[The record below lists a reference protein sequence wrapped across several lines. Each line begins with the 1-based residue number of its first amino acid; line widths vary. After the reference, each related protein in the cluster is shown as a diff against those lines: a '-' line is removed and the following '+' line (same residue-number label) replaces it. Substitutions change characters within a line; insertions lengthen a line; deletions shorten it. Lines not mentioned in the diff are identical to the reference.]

1 MKSKANQE
9 DAIHED
15 EIEKCLRFDIPS
27 SGGKITPTVRRVRPR
42 VDRKIK
48 YPKAVFFIITNGS
61 VKRFCYYGMKTVL
74 YLYMLKKLHFEEQR
88 ATVLYHSWAGLC
100 YFFPIFGGI
109 LADTFLGK
117 FSTIV
122 YLSLIYF
129 LGNVLLSITSITNLH
144 LPQVELSLVG
154 LLLIAIGTGG
164 IKPCVSSFGG
174 DQFIL
179 PQQKDQLDKF
189 FSFFY
194 FAINAG
200 SLISTF
206 ITPIFR
212 EDLKCFGE
220 DSCFPVAFGVPAA
233 LMLVSIV
240 VFMLGRPLYK
250 INKPKGNIVVSVCK
264 CIWHALKNKS
274 KLSKSNRTKDHWLDY
289 ADDRYSEKI
298 ISDIKLLLRV
308 LVLFVPLSVF
318 WALFDQQGSK
328 WTSQAD
334 RMSGDIIGTSFSIKA
349 DQMQVINPFLILAM
363 IPLFQYFIYPII
375 ARCGISTPLRKL
387 ATGGLLAAVA
397 FVVSALVEF
406 KIGETDKIVTLRIY
420 NQVDCGFTFNSPAL
434 NGSIPPMGFMAF
446 NKVRGSQEMNI
457 EFIPDFGCKI
467 FKATFD
473 TTVTRVEGKGTA
485 FLLSNNSQGYGTM
498 TQIGDFDDINTS
510 SAEPTKLRF
519 LFNSEMQ
526 GKIITIKSNLGFGQ
540 TLKLPTGKLYTD
552 YIVGQPTGLYNFM
565 YDDNVTLAQD
575 VPQERGGVYV
585 FNIHCQGQTCES
597 KILEAAPGWVHMLWL
612 LPQYVIITAAEIM
625 FSITGFEFAFT
636 QAPVSMKSV
645 LSACWLLTVAF
656 GNLIVV
662 LVAEAK
668 FFENQAYEFL
678 LFAGLMALDMLVFIV
693 LAISYQY
700 VTHHDTEEEEEE
712 DDDKMPHQSTNTL
725 GSTVTNN
732 D

>member
-1 MKSKANQE
+1 MKMENKTDNL
-9 DAIHED
+9 
-15 EIEKCLRFDIPS
+15 EIED
-27 SGGKITPTVRRVRPR
+27 
-42 VDRKIK
+42 KIK
-48 YPKAVFFIITNGS
+48 YPKSVFFIITNEFCE
-61 VKRFCYYGMKTVL
+61 RFCYYGMKTVL
-74 YLYMLKKLHFEEQR
+74 YLYLIKKLNYEEQG

-129 LGNVLLSITSITNLH
+129 LGNVLLSVTSITNLH

-179 PQQKDQLDKF
+179 PQQQDQLDKF

-240 VFMLGRPLYK
+240 VFIVGRPLYK

-264 CIWHALKNKS
+264 CICHALKNKS
-274 KLSKSNRTKDHWLDY
+274 KLSKSNQTKNHWLDY
-289 ADDRYSEKI
+289 ADDRYSDKI
-298 ISDIKLLLRV
+298 IGDIKILLRV
-308 LVLFVPLSVF
+308 LVLFVPLPVF

-328 WTSQAD
+328 WTSQAN
-334 RMSGDIIGTSFSIKA
+334 RMSGDFIGTSFTIIP

-363 IPLFQYFIYPII
+363 IPLFQYFVYPII

-406 KIGETDKIVTLRIY
+406 EIRGTDKIVTLRVY
-420 NQVDCGFTFNSPAL
+420 NQLDCGFTFNSPAL
-434 NGSIPPMGFMAF
+434 NGTITPMGFIAF
-446 NKVRGSQEMNI
+446 NKVRGSQEMPI
-457 EFIPDFGCKI
+457 EFVPDTDCKTVKTP
-467 FKATFD
+467 FSTK
-473 TTVTRVEGKGTA
+473 VTRVETKGTA
-485 FLLSNNSQGYGTM
+485 YLLNNNTLGVGTL
-498 TQIGDFDDINTS
+498 TRIGDFDDINTS

-519 LFNSEMQ
+519 LYNSEMQ
-526 GKIITIKSNLGFGQ
+526 GKKITLESNLGYRQ
-540 TLKLPTGKLYTD
+540 TIQLPTDKLYTD
-552 YIVGQPTGLYNFM
+552 YIAGQPTGLYKFI
-565 YDDNVTLAQD
+565 YDDNVILGQD
-575 VPQERGGVYV
+575 VPQKRGGVFV
-585 FNIHCQGQTCES
+585 FNIHCAGQKCES
-597 KILEAAPGWVHMLWL
+597 QILEAAHGWVHMLWL
-612 LPQYVIITAAEIM
+612 LPQYIIITAAEIM

-678 LFAGLMALDMLVFIV
+678 LFAGLMALDMLVFII

-700 VTHHDTEEEEEE
+700 VTHHDTEEEE

>member
-1 MKSKANQE
+1 MKIENDE
-9 DAIHED
+9 
-15 EIEKCLRFDIPS
+15 EIEKFLIVDEKSLEKEKFSLDK
-27 SGGKITPTVRRVRPR
+27 KIRRTRTDV
-42 VDRKIK
+42 KIK
-48 YPKAVFFIITNGS
+48 YPKSVFFIITNEFCE
-61 VKRFCYYGMKTVL
+61 RFCYYGMKTVL
-74 YLYMLKKLHFEEQR
+74 YLYMLKKLHYEENN

-109 LADTFLGK
+109 IADTFLGK
-117 FSTIV
+117 FNTIV

-129 LGNVLLSITSITNLH
+129 LGNVLLSVVSITNLN
-144 LPQVELSLVG
+144 LPQSELSLFG

-174 DQFIL
+174 DQFVL

-220 DSCFPVAFGVPAA
+220 DSCFPAAFGVPAA

-240 VFMLGRPLYK
+240 VFLLGRPLYK
-250 INKPKGNIVVSVCK
+250 INKPKGNICLSVCQ
-264 CIWHALKNKS
+264 CIWYAVKNKS
-274 KLSKSNRTKDHWLDY
+274 RMISSNQTRSHWLDY
-289 ADDRYSEKI
+289 ADDKYSNKI
-298 ISDIKLLLRV
+298 INDIKILLRV
-308 LVLFVPLSVF
+308 LVLFVPLPVF

-334 RMSGDIIGTSFSIKA
+334 RMRGDLTGTSFAIKA

-363 IPLFQYFIYPII
+363 IPLFQYFVYPFI

-387 ATGGLLAAVA
+387 TTGGLLAALA
-397 FVVSALVEF
+397 FVISALVEF
-406 KIGETDKIVTLRIY
+406 QIRATDKQVTLRVY
-420 NQVDCGFTFNSPAL
+420 NTLDCGFTFNSPAQ
-434 NGSIPPMGFMAF
+434 NGTLEPMGLVMFDTI
-446 NKVRGSQEMNI
+446 VEGVQDVPI
-457 EFIPDFGCKI
+457 EFIPDASCSVVKEKFQA
-467 FKATFD
+467 KA
-473 TTVTRVEGKGTA
+473 VRVAGQGTA
-485 FLLSNNSQGYGTM
+485 YYLSNNTEGIGQLTR
-498 TQIGDFDDINTS
+498 IGDFDNITTPEK
-510 SAEPTKLRF
+510 EPTKIRF
-519 LFNSEMQ
+519 LYNSDLQ
-526 GKIITIKSNLGFGQ
+526 GKNVSLESSLGYQQ
-540 TLKLPTGKLYTD
+540 TVVFPADQLYTD
-552 YIVGQPTGLYNFM
+552 YITGYPTGIYKFTFGS
-565 YDDNVTLAQD
+565 VALAQD
-575 VPQERGGVYV
+575 VALKRGGVYV
-585 FNIHCQGQTCES
+585 LNIHCSSSQQCES
-597 KILEAAPGWVHMLWL
+597 KVLEVAPGLVHMLWL
-612 LPQYVIITAAEIM
+612 LPQYIIITAAEIM

-662 LVAEAK
+662 IVAEAK

-678 LFAGLMALDMLVFIV
+678 LFASLMVLDMGVFMF
-693 LAISYQY
+693 LAMSYQY
-700 VTHHDTEEEEEE
+700 VTHHDIEE
-712 DDDKMPHQSTNTL
+712 DEDDKVPHQSSATL
-725 GSTVTNN
+725 GSTVAE